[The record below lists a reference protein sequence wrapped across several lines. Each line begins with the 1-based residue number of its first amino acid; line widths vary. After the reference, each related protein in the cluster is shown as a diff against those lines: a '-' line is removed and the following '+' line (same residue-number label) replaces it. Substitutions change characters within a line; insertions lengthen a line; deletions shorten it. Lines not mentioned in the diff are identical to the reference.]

1 MQKGKQLN
9 LINLSIKFS
18 ILLFV
23 YIFVN
28 FQAAQAGVSDAQR
41 RIIDNQI
48 FLLKEG
54 MVTEKEVFEK
64 AKQFDDTGIFGIG
77 SDEMT
82 REEYKEYLK
91 EKKVYNSP
99 K

>member
-1 MQKGKQLN
+1 M
-9 LINLSIKFS
+9 KFL
-18 ILLFV
+18 ILLIA
-23 YIFVN
+23 YIFAI
-28 FQAAQAGVSDAQR
+28 FQSAQAGVPDAQR

-82 REEYKEYLK
+82 SEEYKEYLK

>member
-23 YIFVN
+23 YILVN